1 MCRIKRYMI
10 NFILNYFTC
19 AKKKILIIFYFLF
32 ELILNKNQ
40 FLLESFFFEVI
51 EIVYWIVVSLGNS
64 DMYGN
69 NRLKERYKCAHR
81 ILFIYMLY
89 NQIETSNR
97 SNSQISK
104 FQLKETNHVAAK
116 LPCGTSMFIKV
127 NYCTSEK
134 SICWIHYIYSIQ

>member
-51 EIVYWIVVSLGNS
+51 EIVY
-64 DMYGN
+64 
-69 NRLKERYKCAHR
+69 
-81 ILFIYMLY
+81 
-89 NQIETSNR
+89 
-97 SNSQISK
+97 
-104 FQLKETNHVAAK
+104 
-116 LPCGTSMFIKV
+116 
-127 NYCTSEK
+127 
-134 SICWIHYIYSIQ
+134 